1 MTTPISAADSATGA
15 SSVQATRHH
24 RHDPMAKVADA
35 LGMSSD
41 DLKKELRGGKSLNDV
56 ATEKGVSHDDLI
68 AAIKQGGTM
77 SDPDAEKIASA
88 TGTPPPR
95 AKGAHHGGHH
105 AKAAAPK
112 GENSGLQDDDKLD
125 QVSQLLQMSTG
136 DVSGQAT
143 SASGLVN
150 LFQSKG
156 VDLSSLRNVLDN
168 GDLVDVAA

>member
-1 MTTPISAADSATGA
+1 MTTPISAADPATT
-15 SSVQATRHH
+15 SSVQATKHH
-24 RHDPMAKVADA
+24 RHDLPARVADK
-35 LGMSSD
+35 LGMSTD
-41 DLKKELRGGKSLNDV
+41 DLRNQLRGDKTLNDL
-56 ATEKGVSHDDLI
+56 AAEKGLSHDDLI
-68 AAIKQGGTM
+68 AAIKQGGTT
-77 SDPDAEKIASA
+77 SDADAEKIASA
-88 TGTPPPR
+88 AGTPPPR

-150 LFQSKG
+150 LFQHKG
-156 VDLSSLRNVLDN
+156 VDLGSLKNVLDN
-168 GDLVDVAA
+168 GDLLDVAA